1 MSLLQRAMER
11 TLEGTRE
18 WSLSLLEAQRHWL
31 VVLIIAVWMLSFALA
46 FGDAMGLL

>member
-1 MSLLQRAMER
+1 MSLMER
-11 TLEGTRE
+11 TLERTWQ

-31 VVLIIAVWMLSFALA
+31 VALIIAIWMLSWAMA